1 MTSPVGRP
9 RPERIMWYA
18 PRSPLMVG
26 RKFDTTTSPASVS
39 ATSLPTSSGG
49 SGTQP
54 RHASWATL
62 PVPTRSNSSTASRA
76 SCPTTATCTSPR
88 TGVCTDAMPCGAKRS
103 AGGGA
108 VQAGSP
114 AGGPLPTSCAGS
126 PVGQSGRGAVSGGT
140 RATSPPPAP
149 SRPRISLT
157 MSKPAAGT
165 ASMSSGFVNPQIVPS
180 VPSRGTGWH
189 ASRGRPPHPRATSSP
204 SSMVTRRV
212 ASTCRQEHIF
222 RSPPTDARGTPWD
235 SHRLGGHMAN
245 RWMRVIGL
253 LILCATPP
261 AAVGAEPLCP
271 GGEGTLGP
279 GTLRA
284 IPSRSGA
291 GRVRSTHA
299 SFVLPTGIAIAPE
312 SQPVVF
318 AIEGDRQPIGKVTL
332 DAGDLVSFRG
342 GKHFA
347 YRGRGARLS
356 LGHGRGGYRVAVDID
371 GFDLTALDLTHPPRF
386 MKQVLKIGDACF
398 SSVLA

>member
-26 RKFDTTTSPASVS
+26 RKLDTTMSPASVS

-54 RHASWATL
+54 RHASRATL
-62 PVPTRSNSSTASRA
+62 PVPTRSKSSIASRA
-76 SCPTTATCTSPR
+76 SWPTTATCTSPR
-88 TGVCTDAMPCGAKRS
+88 TGVCTDAIPCGAKRS
-103 AGGGA
+103 AGGGV

-114 AGGPLPTSCAGS
+114 AGGPVPTSCAAS

-140 RATSPPPAP
+140 RATSTPPVP

-165 ASMSSGFVNPQIVPS
+165 ATTSSGFVNPQIVPS
-180 VPSRGTGWH
+180 TPSGGTGSH
-189 ASRGRPPHPRATSSP
+189 ASRGRPPHPRARTRSTRR
-204 SSMVTRRV
+204 MVTRRV
-212 ASTCRQEHIF
+212 AGTNRQEHIF
-222 RSPPTDARGTPWD
+222 RSPPTGRRGTP
-235 SHRLGGHMAN
+235 SQAHRLGGHMSN
-245 RWMRVIGL
+245 RWTRVIGL
-253 LILCATPP
+253 LILCAMPPP
-261 AAVGAEPLCP
+261 APGAEPLCP

-284 IPSRSGA
+284 IRSRTGE

-299 SFVLPTGIAIAPE
+299 TFVLPTGTAIAPQ
-312 SQPVVF
+312 SQPLVF
-318 AIEGDRQPIGKVTL
+318 AIEGDRQLIGKVTL
-332 DAGDLVSFRG
+332 DAGALVSYRG

-347 YRGRGARLS
+347 YRARGSRLA
-356 LGHGRGGYRVAVDID
+356 LGHGRGGYRPAM
-371 GFDLTALDLTHPPRF
+371 DLEG
-386 MKQVLKIGDACF
+386 V
-398 SSVLA
+398 